1 MINLEAINQQIEW
14 TGLTIAAEEQ
24 PDEQPF
30 PVQVRLLDF
39 KEEDPSFWSR
49 VQTACENAELNRTFL
64 LAPIHQ
70 QEGVNAILFPIN
82 WVEELFHQWYLF
94 RRYVEFLVFP
104 QEEETRPIDDPLAR
118 SYAVVQQSNPLGE
131 GVKAVHTIYEN
142 LRELEKHLH
151 DELFVLEQEEYLP
164 VLRAI
169 IEEEEFDEM
178 MVYIIKH
185 LPEYT
190 GSQMEAIGEDLWIG
204 WKFIQNAYQASII

>member
-1 MINLEAINQQIEW
+1 MISLK
-14 TGLTIAAEEQ
+14 
-24 PDEQPF
+24 D
-30 PVQVRLLDF
+30 
-39 KEEDPSFWSR
+39 
-49 VQTACENAELNRTFL
+49 
-64 LAPIHQ
+64 
-70 QEGVNAILFPIN
+70 
-82 WVEELFHQWYLF
+82 HQWD
-94 RRYVEFLVFP
+94 VF
-104 QEEETRPIDDPLAR
+104 
-118 SYAVVQQSNPLGE
+118 PLGE

-204 WKFIQNAYQASII
+204 WKFIQHAYQASII